1 MAEDR
6 FDDLGGDDRFDDLGG
21 EREPRRL
28 SAAERLAAGD
38 EAELAAERVDQ
49 RRREGPPRPS
59 SAYSWVIGIVFLI
72 AVAVA
77 GANLL
82 RSGGPGALGPKPG
95 SHLPAFA
102 APLATGPLDGD
113 ANVKTK
119 ANQPGKTF
127 ACAVREPGAVNICDL
142 RRKPLV
148 LTFMFTR
155 FAKCTPQMNR
165 VQQVQSEFPQVNFL
179 GVIIRESKSSAAK
192 LVRRRHWTFPVVVD
206 HDGEVSN
213 IYGIGGCPT
222 TVFAARGGIVR
233 STRLGELSVAQLRTA
248 TRRILR

>member
-1 MAEDR
+1 MARSRSPTCIRGGCWRCRAGCAQPCAARGARRPVAEDR

-77 GANLL
+77 GAKLL
-82 RSGGPGALGPKPG
+82 
-95 SHLPAFA
+95 
-102 APLATGPLDGD
+102 
-113 ANVKTK
+113 
-119 ANQPGKTF
+119 
-127 ACAVREPGAVNICDL
+127 
-142 RRKPLV
+142 
-148 LTFMFTR
+148 
-155 FAKCTPQMNR
+155 
-165 VQQVQSEFPQVNFL
+165 
-179 GVIIRESKSSAAK
+179 
-192 LVRRRHWTFPVVVD
+192 RRRHWTFPVVVD